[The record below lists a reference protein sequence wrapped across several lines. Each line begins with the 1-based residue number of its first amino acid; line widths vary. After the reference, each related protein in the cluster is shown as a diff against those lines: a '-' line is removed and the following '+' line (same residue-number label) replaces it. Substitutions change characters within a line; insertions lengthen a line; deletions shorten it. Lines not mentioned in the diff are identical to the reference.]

1 MSRSLS
7 SLAKRRKTI
16 QTTQKITNAM
26 KLVSMSRVQKY
37 RREQLKYEPVY
48 KHVLNIPSEPYVSD
62 KKRLYVAFIPDLG
75 LVSAYSRTLY
85 ETISQMEDLTMVI
98 IGTQG
103 FEKFKESQKIDVLNN
118 RMSSENLDVGSIQEF
133 VRLHVDEYQICT
145 ILPEVNPAGG
155 IEFNILDQASKLKR
169 DYDMVYEPNYE
180 LANQAYQQ
188 VYSETM
194 LLNAYYVSKVSE
206 YTMRRVAMEKA
217 TDNADDMLYDLQLQ
231 YNRLRQEKITE
242 EIADLTQAEDE

>member
-103 FEKFKESQKIDVLNN
+103 FEKFKESQKIDV
-118 RMSSENLDVGSIQEF
+118 
-133 VRLHVDEYQICT
+133 
-145 ILPEVNPAGG
+145 
-155 IEFNILDQASKLKR
+155 
-169 DYDMVYEPNYE
+169 
-180 LANQAYQQ
+180 
-188 VYSETM
+188 
-194 LLNAYYVSKVSE
+194 
-206 YTMRRVAMEKA
+206 
-217 TDNADDMLYDLQLQ
+217 
-231 YNRLRQEKITE
+231 
-242 EIADLTQAEDE
+242 